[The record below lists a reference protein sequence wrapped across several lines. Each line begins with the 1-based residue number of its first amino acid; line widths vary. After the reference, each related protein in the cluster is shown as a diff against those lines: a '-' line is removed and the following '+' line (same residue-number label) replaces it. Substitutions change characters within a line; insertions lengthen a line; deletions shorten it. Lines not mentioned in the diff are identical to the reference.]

1 MNQTRI
7 YRLAKILLDE
17 NDQTIAQALEPLTSD
32 RITQPWSYEEMQ
44 LILQAESD
52 LLSENDIDPLQ
63 AILDESF
70 DTSHPDYDQKYA
82 LAVLRRNFTVP
93 VDLCQECLHVK
104 HQEELNANQGYCDDC
119 KLPDPEIYSPPAEET
134 VKEIDD
140 GSQFYQLQQQV
151 QQQDQLIKQLQARI
165 ETLETT
171 NAALLCFFREEA
183 QSAHQRANALDTL
196 CQNF

>member
-17 NDQTIAQALEPLTSD
+17 NDQTITQALEPLISD
-32 RITQPWSYEEMQ
+32 RITQPWSYYEMQ

-52 LLSENDIDPLQ
+52 VLSENDIDPLQ
-63 AILDESF
+63 TILDESF

-82 LAVLRRNFTVP
+82 LAILRRNFTVP

-104 HQEELNANQGYCDDC
+104 HQEELNANQGYCNDC
-119 KLPDPEIYSPPAEET
+119 KLSNPEIYSPSTGET
-134 VKEIDD
+134 SQETDN
-140 GSQFYQLQQQV
+140 GSQFGQLQQQI

-165 ETLETT
+165 ETLETA
-171 NAALLCFFREEA
+171 NAALLRFFQEEA
-183 QSAHQRANALDTL
+183 QNAHQCANALDTL

>member
-1 MNQTRI
+1 M
-7 YRLAKILLDE
+7 DE
-17 NDQTIAQALEPLTSD
+17 NDQTITQALEPLISD
-32 RITQPWSYEEMQ
+32 RITQPWSYHEMQ

-52 LLSENDIDPLQ
+52 MLSENDIDPLQ
-63 AILDESF
+63 TILDESF

-82 LAVLRRNFTVP
+82 LAILRRNFTVP

-119 KLPDPEIYSPPAEET
+119 KLSDPEIYSPPTEET
-134 VKEIDD
+134 SKETDS
-140 GSQFYQLQQQV
+140 GSQFGQLQQQI

-171 NAALLCFFREEA
+171 NAALLHFFQEEA
-183 QSAHQRANALDTL
+183 RNAHQRANALDTL

>member
-1 MNQTRI
+1 MD
-7 YRLAKILLDE
+7 K
-17 NDQTIAQALEPLTSD
+17 NDQTIAQALEPLISD
-32 RITQPWSYEEMQ
+32 RITQPWSYYEMQ

-52 LLSENDIDPLQ
+52 ILSESDIDPLQ

-70 DTSHPDYDQKYA
+70 DTSHPDYDQKYVFA
-82 LAVLRRNFTVP
+82 ILRRNFIVP
-93 VDLCQECLHVK
+93 VDFCQECLHVK

-119 KLPDPEIYSPPAEET
+119 KLPDPEIYFPPTEET
-134 VKEIDD
+134 SKEADND
-140 GSQFYQLQQQV
+140 SQFGQLQQQI

-171 NAALLCFFREEA
+171 NAALLRFFQKEA
-183 QSAHQRANALDTL
+183 QNAHQRANALDML